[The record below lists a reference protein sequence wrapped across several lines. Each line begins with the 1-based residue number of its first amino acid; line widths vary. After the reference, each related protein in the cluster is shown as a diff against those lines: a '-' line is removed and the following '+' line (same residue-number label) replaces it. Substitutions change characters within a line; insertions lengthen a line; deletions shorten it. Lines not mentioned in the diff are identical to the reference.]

1 MMTKFSPQ
9 IFETYFRLYGRV
21 TTREN
26 YMYTVGSSIFCM
38 LYLMVFHL
46 LTSLLQGLQV
56 CKNYTLG
63 L

>member
-26 YMYTVGSSIFCM
+26 YTVGSSIFCM
-38 LYLMVFHL
+38 LYLTVFHL
-46 LTSLLQGLQV
+46 LTFNASGASGLQKLYSRV
-56 CKNYTLG
+56 VN
-63 L
+63 